1 MFMSLTLSE
10 LQKLSIKAA
19 LNKNWQE
26 AIDLNLQILNQDEA
40 NLDARLR
47 LGVAYL
53 QLEDFKNAKKYYSQV
68 LEVDP
73 INKIAL
79 EKMKF
84 VKEKKIQE
92 FIVPDTDR
100 LLKEPGNTIELS
112 LEILTKGIT
121 SEKFK
126 FGDNIILRVKD
137 KTVSVHRDD
146 EKQSLINYLPES
158 VAKAILKSI
167 SKKGDVDVKFIGG
180 KEKKIKIIVTSSISV
195 FPSEKQDIRP
205 YVKTSDDMDAPEM
218 GEIITDTEE
227 KIKETEDT
235 ESQEEEE
242 SPTDKE
248 EQ

>member
-1 MFMSLTLSE
+1 MNLTLSE

-19 LNKNWQE
+19 LNKNWKE
-26 AIDLNLQILNQDEA
+26 AIELNLQILSQDEN

-68 LEVDP
+68 LEMDP

-92 FIVPDTDR
+92 FVVPDTER
-100 LLKEPGNTIELS
+100 LLKEPGNSIELT

-126 FGDNIILRVKD
+126 FGDNLILKVKD
-137 KTVSVHRDD
+137 KTVSIHRDG
-146 EKQSLINYLPES
+146 ERQSLINYLSEAVS
-158 VAKAILKSI
+158 KAILKSI
-167 SKKGDVDVKFIGG
+167 SKKGDLDIKFIGG
-180 KEKKIKIIVTSSISV
+180 KEKKIKIIITSSISV

-205 YVKTSDDMDAPEM
+205 YVKSSDDSDTPEM
-218 GEIITDTEE
+218 NEVINDNDE
-227 KIKETEDT
+227 KIKETEDQYH
-235 ESQEEEE
+235 SEEEDA
-242 SPTDKE
+242 PADKE
-248 EQ
+248 E